1 MVDMN
6 ELTEDDSLSLVP
18 DVEVT
23 DPPTKAEVM
32 YIDFEEGPL
41 ILVPVHAAPNF
52 APYVYDSV
60 DSRFFQWH
68 VGHSAIRKFSC
79 KIIPYIYLIFSQF
92 FFFEILKI
100 LNGLHLLILLIWLD
114 EITKKHVPC
123 SQSL

>member
-1 MVDMN
+1 MNLNNLIQLKFNFFRFAEKSKMVDVN

-23 DPPTKAEVM
+23 DPPSTAEVM

-60 DSRFFQWH
+60 DSRIFQ
-68 VGHSAIRKFSC
+68 
-79 KIIPYIYLIFSQF
+79 
-92 FFFEILKI
+92 
-100 LNGLHLLILLIWLD
+100 
-114 EITKKHVPC
+114 
-123 SQSL
+123 